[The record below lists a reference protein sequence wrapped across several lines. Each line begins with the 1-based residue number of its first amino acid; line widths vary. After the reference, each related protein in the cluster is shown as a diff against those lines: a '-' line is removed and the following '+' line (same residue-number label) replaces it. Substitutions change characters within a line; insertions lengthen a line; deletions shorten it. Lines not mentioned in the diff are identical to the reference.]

1 MFLPEL
7 PGCWILNTHCPVLF
21 FIVGSLAFTAWLLLK
36 YLLLESPVRWEH
48 QGLISPHLFATF
60 TVGSSLDSD
69 FVSISVSALICESP
83 HYLVILQDEVPLSA
97 LWWVSCCGLSVP
109 SALAHILSSH
119 HCLCL
124 WLQSF
129 PNGSQVCRVS
139 SGPQLCCRNSHPAV

>member
-1 MFLPEL
+1 MLDSKHSLPCFVL
-7 PGCWILNTHCPVLF
+7 HCGQPGFYC
-21 FIVGSLAFTAWLLLK
+21 LAFTKVSLTRIT
-36 YLLLESPVRWEH
+36 SPVGTLGTHLSSPFCYIHCWFFPRFR
-48 QGLISPHLFATF
+48 LCLNFSVSPHLR
-60 TVGSSLDSD
+60 VSSL
-69 FVSISVSALICESP
+69 
-83 HYLVILQDEVPLSA
+83 LVILQDEVPLSA

-139 SGPQLCCRNSHPAV
+139 SGPRLCCRNSHPAV